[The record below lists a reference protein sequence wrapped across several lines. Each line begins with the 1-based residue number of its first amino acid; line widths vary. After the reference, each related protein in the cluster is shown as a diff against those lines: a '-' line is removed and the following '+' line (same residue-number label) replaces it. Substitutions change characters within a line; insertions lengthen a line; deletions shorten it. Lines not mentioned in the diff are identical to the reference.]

1 MATRKRRRGK
11 KEDPLERLGFLT
23 KELNLTS
30 LTGDALPRLIEEAQ
44 EKGLSYSDFALN
56 LLELEIRTREERKLN
71 RNLKRSRLGTGR
83 DLLEDYDFSCRPK
96 LKPQVVKELF
106 NCRWVEEKRNV
117 ICVGRPGL
125 GKTRILRALGRAAC
139 DRGFSVLYGITAEI
153 LEDLQASLADGT
165 FKRVF
170 RRYQKPDVLILD
182 EFGYEP
188 FDPKATSFLFRLV
201 SLRHRRASTMLA
213 ANTGFAKWKAF
224 FPSEAQAVAT
234 VDRLVDQATIL
245 HFTGKSFR
253 RPKEN

>member
-1 MATRKRRRGK
+1 MTTRKRRKGK
-11 KEDPLERLGFLT
+11 KEDPLERLGYLA

-30 LTGDALPRLIEEAQ
+30 LSGEVFPRLIEEAR

-56 LLELEIRTREERKLN
+56 LLELEIRTREDRRLN
-71 RNLKRSRLGTGR
+71 RNLKRSRLGIGR
-83 DLLEDYDFSCRPK
+83 DLLEDYDFSRRPK
-96 LKPQVVKELF
+96 LKPQVVRELL

-139 DRGFSVLYGITAEI
+139 DMGFSVYYGITAEI

-165 FKRVF
+165 FKKVF

-188 FDPKATSFLFRLV
+188 FAPKATSFLFRLV
-201 SLRHRRASTMLA
+201 SLRHGSASTLLA
-213 ANTGFAKWKAF
+213 ANTGFAGWKAF

-253 RPKEN
+253 RPRED